1 MRTEVHHPE
10 SLGIQDCER
19 HARDKLL
26 LMDMHEEDRKRE
38 RQGAVIMKIFTALEG
53 VIVSGLFRE
62 YYRRTAM
69 VDKTET

>member
-1 MRTEVHHPE
+1 MRAEVHHPE

-38 RQGAVIMKIFTALEG
+38 RQGAVIMKIFTALWNWRVRHG
-53 VIVSGLFRE
+53 
-62 YYRRTAM
+62 RTWP
-69 VDKTET
+69 VLRNR